1 MEKEELRENTTHGT
15 VNFPLANYKWN
26 SNKQF
31 IVNLHWHDETE
42 LIFLKKGS
50 FTVTVNMKEY
60 KITEPTF
67 MFVNSGD
74 IHSVVSDGGC
84 VESAIVFDLK
94 MLSFE
99 YFDAIQYKII
109 RPLIEG
115 KIQFPLF
122 ILEDNIIRK
131 NIETLYEKIISE
143 SDQNKLSSYMKVKS
157 YLYQLIACLYES
169 KSFLNTDN
177 IEENDTYKIE
187 NVKKVL
193 TFIHKNYSQ
202 RISLD
207 EMASIVGMNTQYFC
221 RYFKRLIGK
230 TLTEYI
236 NEVRIEKAAEC
247 LIKTDAK
254 IIDIAICCGYDNIGY
269 FIKRF
274 KDQKNVSPSEYRKY
288 HKNQI

>member
-15 VNFPLANYKWN
+15 VNFPLANYKWI

-31 IVNLHWHDETE
+31 VVNLHWHNETE
-42 LIFLKKGS
+42 LIFFKEGS
-50 FTVTVNMKEY
+50 FTVTVNMKDY
-60 KITEPTF
+60 RITKPTF
-67 MFVNSGD
+67 MFVNSSD
-74 IHSVVSDGGC
+74 IHSIISDGGC
-84 VESAIVFDLK
+84 NESAIVFDLK

-109 RPLIEG
+109 RPLIE
-115 KIQFPLF
+115 KRIQFPLF
-122 ILEDNIIRK
+122 ILEDHPIWQNVK
-131 NIETLYEKIISE
+131 KLYEKIIRE
-143 SDQNKLSSYMKVKS
+143 ANQNNLSSYIKVKS

-169 KSFLNTDN
+169 DSFLNVDDL
-177 IEENDTYKIE
+177 EENDTYKIE
-187 NVKKVL
+187 NLKKVL

-202 RISLD
+202 KISLD
-207 EMASIVGMNTQYFC
+207 EVASLAGMNTQYFC

-236 NEVRIEKAAEC
+236 NEIRIEKASEC
-247 LIKTDAK
+247 LIKTDEK

-274 KDQKNVSPSEYRKY
+274 KEQKNVSPSRYRKE
-288 HKNQI
+288 HSKDK

>member
-1 MEKEELRENTTHGT
+1 MEKEELKENTTHGT

-26 SNKQF
+26 LNKQF
-31 IVNLHWHDETE
+31 FVKLHWHNETE
-42 LIFLKKGS
+42 LIFFKKGS

-67 MFVNSGD
+67 MFINSGD
-74 IHSVVSDGGC
+74 IHSIVSDGGC

-122 ILEDNIIRK
+122 ISNDNTVQK

-157 YLYQLIACLYES
+157 YLYQLIAYLYES
-169 KSFLNTDN
+169 ESFLNADN

-187 NVKKVL
+187 NVKRVL

-202 RISLD
+202 KISLD
-207 EMASIVGMNTQYFC
+207 EMASLVGMNTQYFC
-221 RYFKRLIGK
+221 RYFKSLMGK

-247 LIKTDAK
+247 LIKTNEK

-274 KDQKNVSPSEYRKY
+274 KEQKNISPSKYRKE
-288 HKNQI
+288 HLKDT

>member
-1 MEKEELRENTTHGT
+1 MEKEELKENTTHGT
-15 VNFPLANYKWN
+15 VNFPLANYKWI

-31 IVNLHWHDETE
+31 VVNLHWHNETE
-42 LIFLKKGS
+42 LIFFKEGS

-60 KITEPTF
+60 RITAPTF

-74 IHSVVSDGGC
+74 IHSIISDGGC

-122 ILEDNIIRK
+122 ILKDDIIRE
-131 NIETLYEKIISE
+131 NIEILYENIISE
-143 SDQNKLSSYMKVKS
+143 SDQNKLSSYMKIKS
-157 YLYQLIACLYES
+157 YLYQLIACIYEN
-169 KSFLNTDN
+169 KRFLNVDS

-202 RISLD
+202 KISLD
-207 EMASIVGMNTQYFC
+207 EIASVVGMNTQYFC
-221 RYFKRLIGK
+221 RYFKSLMGK

-247 LIKTDAK
+247 LIKTNEK

-274 KDQKNVSPSEYRKY
+274 KEQKNISPLKYRKE
-288 HKNQI
+288 HSETN

>member
-1 MEKEELRENTTHGT
+1 MEKEELKENITHGT

-26 SNKQF
+26 SDKQF

-42 LIFLKKGS
+42 LIFFKKGS
-50 FTVTVNMKEY
+50 FTVTSNMKEY

-67 MFVNSGD
+67 MFINSGD
-74 IHSVVSDGGC
+74 IHSIVSDGGC
-84 VESAIVFDLK
+84 NESAVVFDLK

-115 KIQFPLF
+115 KIQFPPF
-122 ILEDNIIRK
+122 ILEDNPIWK
-131 NIETLYEKIISE
+131 PVKKLYEKIIKE
-143 SDQNKLSSYMKVKS
+143 SDNDELSSYMKVKS
-157 YLYQLIACLYES
+157 YLYQLIAYLYEND
-169 KSFLNTDN
+169 SFLNADN
-177 IEENDTYKIE
+177 TYESDTYKLE
-187 NVKKVL
+187 NIKIVL
-193 TFIHKNYSQ
+193 TFIRKNYSQ

-207 EMASIVGMNTQYFC
+207 EIAGLVGMNTQYFC
-221 RYFKRLIGK
+221 RYFKKFIGK

-236 NEVRIEKAAEC
+236 NEIRIEKAAEY
-247 LIKTDAK
+247 LIKTDTK

-274 KDQKNVSPSEYRKY
+274 KDQKNVSPSEYRKD
-288 HKNQI
+288 HKNKI

>member
-15 VNFPLANYKWN
+15 VNFPLANYKWDLD
-26 SNKQF
+26 KQF
-31 IVNLHWHDETE
+31 LVKLHWHDETE
-42 LIFLKKGS
+42 LIFFKEGS

-60 KITEPTF
+60 RITEPTF

-74 IHSVVSDGGC
+74 IHSIISDGGC
-84 VESAIVFDLK
+84 LESAIVFDLK

-131 NIETLYEKIISE
+131 DIEKLYEKIINE
-143 SDQNKLSSYMKVKS
+143 CNENKLSSYMKVKS
-157 YLYQLIACLYES
+157 YLYQLIACLYENE
-169 KSFLNTDN
+169 SFLNSDN

-187 NVKKVL
+187 NLKKVL

-202 RISLD
+202 KISLD
-207 EMASIVGMNTQYFC
+207 EMASLVRMNTQYFC
-221 RYFKRLIGK
+221 RYFKKLLGK

-236 NEVRIEKAAEC
+236 NEIRIEKAAEC
-247 LIKTDAK
+247 LIKTDNK

-274 KDQKNVSPSEYRKY
+274 KEQKNMSPSKYRREHSDYK
-288 HKNQI
+288 